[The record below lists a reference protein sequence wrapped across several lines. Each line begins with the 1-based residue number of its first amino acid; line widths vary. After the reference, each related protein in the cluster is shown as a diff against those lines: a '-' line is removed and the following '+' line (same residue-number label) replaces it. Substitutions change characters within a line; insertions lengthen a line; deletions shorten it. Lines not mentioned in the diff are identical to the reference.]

1 MELKLFIMINMTF
14 KIIYIYTMYLVM
26 NYLSN
31 SYVIEEEFGKLY
43 WDNIIK
49 DNIGNIEI
57 DYLEDL

>member
-1 MELKLFIMINMTF
+1 
-14 KIIYIYTMYLVM
+14 MYLVM

-43 WDNIIK
+43 WNNIIK

>member
-31 SYVIEEEFGKLY
+31 SYVIEE
-43 WDNIIK
+43 
-49 DNIGNIEI
+49 
-57 DYLEDL
+57 